1 MNEAVIVSGVRTAV
15 GRSHK
20 GRLAGVRPDD
30 LAALVVGEA
39 VRRAGIPP
47 EMVEDVIM
55 GCAMPEAEQGLN
67 VARIAAMRAGLPTSI
82 AGQTVNRFCA
92 SGLQTIATAAQSIMA
107 GMAECV
113 VAGGVES
120 MSMVPMV
127 GNKFAPN
134 PTLAL
139 EYPAA
144 YTSMGLTAENIAER
158 WEVSREEQDAFALAS
173 HQKAAAAIQSGKF
186 RDEIVPV
193 EVKRVYR
200 DESGARQEDNYIFDT
215 DECVRYDA
223 SIEAMGKLRPVF
235 RNGGSVTAG
244 NSSPTNDGAAAVVL
258 MSRQRAEE
266 LGLRPRLIFRS
277 FAASGVDPDVMGIGP
292 IKAIPKALALAG
304 ITLDDVDLIELNEA
318 FAAQSLA
325 IIKTLGLDESKL
337 NVNGGAIALG
347 HPLGCS
353 GTKLTVQLMHELE
366 RRGGRYGV
374 VTMCVGGGMG
384 AAGVFERVK

>member
-20 GRLAGVRPDD
+20 GKLAGVRPDD

-39 VRRAGIPP
+39 VKRAGISSDL
-47 EMVEDVIM
+47 VEDVIM

-67 VARIAAMRAGLPTSI
+67 VARIAAMRAGLPSSI

-107 GMAECV
+107 GMAEVV

-158 WEVSREEQDAFALAS
+158 WEVSRADQDAFALWS
-173 HQKAAAAIQSGKF
+173 HQKAAAAIQAGKF
-186 RDEIVPV
+186 QDEIVPV
-193 EVKRVYR
+193 EVNRVYR
-200 DESGARQEDNYIFDT
+200 DDNGERQEERYSFDT

-235 RNGGSVTAG
+235 RNGGSVTAA

-266 LGLRPRLIFRS
+266 LGLQPRLIFRS

-325 IIKTLGLDESKL
+325 IIRTLGLPEDKL

-353 GTKLTVQLMHELE
+353 GAKLTVQVMHELE
-366 RRGGRYGV
+366 RRGGRYAV

-384 AAGVFERVK
+384 AAGVFERVM